1 MAETPHSPETEITS
15 SSPQEAPEA
24 LDPTSHASATVAP
37 PTAPAVLP
45 AVKSYAAK
53 AAEAVDVP
61 PLAAPAEAAEVVLA
75 EVAAELA
82 ADVPRQTAPEPELPV
97 VAAAAAEPVT
107 TPAAPPLAGAALAVK
122 AAESGASGPDPAPPP
137 PRDGIASTLS
147 VPPLE
152 SGEAGEGGEWDLLVG
167 KVRAWFDGADL
178 QARWEALGG
187 PLRAVGL
194 LLAAVVLLRL
204 YSALLST
211 LGELPLLP
219 RLLQLVGLVA
229 VLRFALTRLV
239 RSQER
244 QRILGAWR
252 ERWNDF
258 RGRD

>member
-1 MAETPHSPETEITS
+1 VF
-15 SSPQEAPEA
+15 
-24 LDPTSHASATVAP
+24 VAGYG
-37 PTAPAVLP
+37 
-45 AVKSYAAK
+45 S
-53 AAEAVDVP
+53 VP
-61 PLAAPAEAAEVVLA
+61 S
-75 EVAAELA
+75 
-82 ADVPRQTAPEPELPV
+82 ELP
-97 VAAAAAEPVT
+97 
-107 TPAAPPLAGAALAVK
+107 
-122 AAESGASGPDPAPPP
+122 
-137 PRDGIASTLS
+137 GIASTLT

-204 YSALLST
+204 YTGLLST

-219 RLLQLVGLVA
+219 R

>member
-1 MAETPHSPETEITS
+1 MVAIDAAVEAEA
-15 SSPQEAPEA
+15 Q
-24 LDPTSHASATVAP
+24 
-37 PTAPAVLP
+37 
-45 AVKSYAAK
+45 
-53 AAEAVDVP
+53 AAEAQAEVAFAAYGP
-61 PLAAPAEAAEVVLA
+61 PLAAAPALTAEVVLA

-82 ADVPRQTAPEPELPV
+82 AELPPQTAAEPELPA

-107 TPAAPPLAGAALAVK
+107 AAAAPLPAVAAPAVK
-122 AAESGASGPDPAPPP
+122 AAEFGASVPAPAPAP
-137 PRDGIASTLS
+137 PRDGIASTLT

-204 YSALLST
+204 YTGLLST